1 MADPAAV
8 HGVVDVDVASGA
20 AAGAAA
26 AAAGAP
32 PAGPSADDFS
42 TGPLS
47 LLRAAVM
54 DGSQVL
60 INVRNNKKLL
70 GRVKAFDRH
79 CNMVRWRGR
88 GLSPIRS
95 AVFFSFSL
103 DSLVWD
109 GGGKGSGGGRCV
121 KWVGCSGGHAAP
133 PPGSAAVTDWSG
145 PLACWFEPPELF
157 SFATRSCVTTRLG
170 SPVAARVTLRAS
182 PPLSHPAQVLED
194 VKEMWV
200 EYPKGASSRSV
211 SRDRVIAKLFLRGD
225 SVVLVVRNPK

>member
-1 MADPAAV
+1 MSSFNPAADNRAGMSDPAAV
-8 HGVVDVDVASGA
+8 HGVVDVDVASGG
-20 AAGAAA
+20 GATG
-26 AAAGAP
+26 AAGAP
-32 PAGPSADDFS
+32 PAGPTADDFS

-79 CNMVRWRGR
+79 CNMV
-88 GLSPIRS
+88 
-95 AVFFSFSL
+95 
-103 DSLVWD
+103 
-109 GGGKGSGGGRCV
+109 
-121 KWVGCSGGHAAP
+121 
-133 PPGSAAVTDWSG
+133 
-145 PLACWFEPPELF
+145 
-157 SFATRSCVTTRLG
+157 
-170 SPVAARVTLRAS
+170 
-182 PPLSHPAQVLED
+182 LED

-211 SRDRVIAKLFLRGD
+211 SRDRVISKLFLRGD